1 MHLLLNVTFL
11 LNLNNFIASNWFVG
25 GMTQFP
31 HMKISSWTNT
41 HVQHIAGN
49 TKSLHR
55 INTHTSW
62 KQKAHLI
69 THTHTHTESTRQ
81 SRHIAQTPSPL
92 PLPFS
97 SVSPSSHQIHLEASV
112 WLADCFLCGSSCSAS
127 LLCLGHLINCQSAGE
142 GLKRSEIKISF
153 SNEHIQGL

>member
-1 MHLLLNVTFL
+1 MAFSFTHKVSFISNSPDTQIQHISASVCRSFTDQRWFTLQKLSKNNDNKPHFLKLLWFSISYINTRFQCLSALNTHAFAIKC
-11 LNLNNFIASNWFVG
+11 NLPVKYNNNFIASNWFVG

-69 THTHTHTESTRQ
+69 THTHTHRV
-81 SRHIAQTPSPL
+81 HKAI
-92 PLPFS
+92 
-97 SVSPSSHQIHLEASV
+97 
-112 WLADCFLCGSSCSAS
+112 
-127 LLCLGHLINCQSAGE
+127 
-142 GLKRSEIKISF
+142 
-153 SNEHIQGL
+153 